1 MDEGTTRIETF
12 SDGVFAIAITLL
24 ILEVRLQHVGSEG
37 SLSTSLITLWPYYLA
52 FALSFF
58 VILVTW
64 IAHHD
69 LMRLV
74 RTTTRPLQLANG
86 LALFYVTFIP
96 FPTAVLAAHLDGA
109 DIRTAVAFY
118 CGTFVMGSFAFN
130 MLVETIVRGNLL
142 RPEVDVGTIA
152 RLRRGY
158 HITFMVYLSA
168 TFLALVAPWV
178 ALVVN
183 VGVRLLVLSALP
195 VRAVA
200 SPKATP

>member
-1 MDEGTTRIETF
+1 
-12 SDGVFAIAITLL
+12 
-24 ILEVRLQHVGSEG
+24 
-37 SLSTSLITLWPYYLA
+37 
-52 FALSFF
+52 
-58 VILVTW
+58 
-64 IAHHD
+64 
-69 LMRLV
+69 
-74 RTTTRPLQLANG
+74 LQLANG

-96 FPTAVLAAHLDGA
+96 FPTAVLAVHLDGA

-130 MLVETIVRGNLL
+130 LLVETIVRSHLL
-142 RPEVDVGTIA
+142 RPDVDAQTIA

-200 SPKATP
+200 SPKATS

>member
-86 LALFYVTFIP
+86 LALFCVTFIP

-130 MLVETIVRGNLL
+130 LLVETIVRGHLL
-142 RPEVDVGTIA
+142 RPEVDARTIA

-183 VGVRLLVLSALP
+183 VGVRLLILSALP

>member
-64 IAHHD
+64 IAPHD

-74 RTTTRPLQLANG
+74 RPTTRPLQLANG

-130 MLVETIVRGNLL
+130 LLVETIVRGNLL
-142 RPEVDVGTIA
+142 RPDVDAQTIA

-200 SPKATP
+200 SSKATP

>member
-1 MDEGTTRIETF
+1 
-12 SDGVFAIAITLL
+12 
-24 ILEVRLQHVGSEG
+24 
-37 SLSTSLITLWPYYLA
+37 
-52 FALSFF
+52 
-58 VILVTW
+58 
-64 IAHHD
+64 
-69 LMRLV
+69 
-74 RTTTRPLQLANG
+74 
-86 LALFYVTFIP
+86 
-96 FPTAVLAAHLDGA
+96 
-109 DIRTAVAFY
+109 
-118 CGTFVMGSFAFN
+118 MGSFAFN
-130 MLVETIVRGNLL
+130 LLVETIVRGNLL

-158 HITFMVYLSA
+158 HITFMIYLGA

>member
-1 MDEGTTRIETF
+1 LTEGTSRIEAF

-24 ILEVRLQHVGSEG
+24 ILEVRLPHAGEAG
-37 SLSTSLITLWPYYLA
+37 SLSRQLVALWPSYFA

-130 MLVETIVRGNLL
+130 LLVETIVRGHLL
-142 RPEVDVGTIA
+142 RPDVDAQTIA

-158 HITFMVYLSA
+158 HITFMVYLGA
-168 TFLALVAPWV
+168 TFVALVAPWV